1 MPNQSDIEQYRG
13 LHPLFDEILDGFNQ
27 LNATI
32 SRMKMDEERPNDQDR
47 FEYEHQRQQEE
58 DDNVPSN

>member
-13 LHPLFDEILDGFNQ
+13 LHPLFDEILEGFNQ

-58 DDNVPSN
+58 DNV